1 MSDRDGFIIFQA
13 EFHQTT
19 LIFLDEINAF
29 ISNGDSEHNNK
40 FQSQIQIVMEGVGT
54 SKDNRVCRENLC
66 IMIILYHNLKVYSEC
81 GHL

>member
-1 MSDRDGFIIFQA
+1 MSDRDCFIIFQA
-13 EFHQTT
+13 EFHQPT
-19 LIFLDEINAF
+19 LIFFDEIDALILND
-29 ISNGDSEHNNK
+29 DSEHNNK
-40 FQSQIQIVMEGVGT
+40 FQSQFQIEMEGVGT